1 MSAPV
6 LVHIAEPGREIKCCH
21 DTGLL
26 CLQSKIVIIHR
37 EDVQCVSRAIHKQYL
52 LFFDGY
58 SLCETRA
65 GGNMKKKITTRTI
78 VVTGMLSAVSIV
90 LGMTPIGII
99 RLPIAN
105 LTTMHIPA
113 ILAGILEGP
122 VAGLFVG
129 LIFGL
134 TSLYKAATS
143 PTSVLSPF
151 LLNPLVSLVPRML
164 IGVVAWAV
172 YTGILVLFRKQREK
186 GERINGL
193 FTSVSSGLS
202 AFFGTMTN
210 TAGVMG
216 MTYLLYA
223 PQYAQRANIE
233 LSKVGAAIWGVVSFN
248 GVLEAVAAVIIVV
261 ALERVLRP
269 LLARTKKK
277 NEQIAG
283 ETAEETAG
291 GSDVQQETDTDVL
304 TDKDTDAVDP
314 ETVREEE

>member
-1 MSAPV
+1 
-6 LVHIAEPGREIKCCH
+6 
-21 DTGLL
+21 
-26 CLQSKIVIIHR
+26 
-37 EDVQCVSRAIHKQYL
+37 
-52 LFFDGY
+52 
-58 SLCETRA
+58 
-65 GGNMKKKITTRTI
+65 MKNRITTRTI

-90 LGMTPIGII
+90 LGLTPVGII

-113 ILAGILEGP
+113 ILGGILEGP
-122 VAGLFVG
+122 IVGMLVG

-151 LLNPLVSLVPRML
+151 LLNPLVSIVPRML

-172 YTGILVLFRKQREK
+172 YTGILYLTKNSREK
-186 GERINGL
+186 NLRINGL
-193 FTSVSSGLS
+193 WTSISSGVA

-223 PQYAQRANIE
+223 PQYAERAQID

-248 GVLEAVAAVIIVV
+248 GVLEAIAAVIIVV
-261 ALERVLRP
+261 ALERALRP
-269 LLARTKKK
+269 LVKRIK
-277 NEQIAG
+277 NKSQMKRD
-283 ETAEETAG
+283 
-291 GSDVQQETDTDVL
+291 S
-304 TDKDTDAVDP
+304 K
-314 ETVREEE
+314 ETVDTPDEILNNGE

>member
-1 MSAPV
+1 
-6 LVHIAEPGREIKCCH
+6 
-21 DTGLL
+21 
-26 CLQSKIVIIHR
+26 
-37 EDVQCVSRAIHKQYL
+37 
-52 LFFDGY
+52 
-58 SLCETRA
+58 
-65 GGNMKKKITTRTI
+65 MKKKITTRTI

-122 VAGLFVG
+122 LAGMFVG

-151 LLNPLVSLVPRML
+151 LLNPCISIIPRML

-172 YTGILVLFRKQREK
+172 YTGILVLTKKQREK
-186 GERINGL
+186 NNRVNGL
-193 FTSVSSGLS
+193 MTSVSSGAA

-223 PQYAQRANIE
+223 QQYAERAGIDI
-233 LSKVGAAIWGVVSFN
+233 SKVGAAIWGVVTFN
-248 GVLEAVAAVIIVV
+248 GVLEAIAAVIIVV

-269 LLARTKKK
+269 LLANAKKK
-277 NEQIAG
+277 AVKNEPETDIETEEFNV
-283 ETAEETAG
+283 ETAESPENELST
-291 GSDVQQETDTDVL
+291 DLEQEDSGIATGI
-304 TDKDTDAVDP
+304 
-314 ETVREEE
+314 